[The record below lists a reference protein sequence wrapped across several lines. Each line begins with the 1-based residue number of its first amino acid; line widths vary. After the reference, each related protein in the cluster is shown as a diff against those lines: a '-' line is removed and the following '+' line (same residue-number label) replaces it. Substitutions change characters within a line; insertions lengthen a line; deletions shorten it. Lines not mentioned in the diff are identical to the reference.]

1 MAGLTV
7 KGTPMNRRPPANRIL
22 LAVGA
27 LAFVIGLVLGKDQGD
42 AETTSNT
49 ISAVLLT
56 QGFLMVVALVD
67 GTAHDRDRAFTR
79 PIVHVFRVVEHQLE
93 EEEAIA
99 GVDRSPQGGNPLL
112 ADIPP
117 GVSS

>member
-1 MAGLTV
+1 MTVTLPGRILEPSRPPGLTV
-7 KGTPMNRRPPANRIL
+7 KGTSMKRRPPANRIL

-56 QGFLMVVALVD
+56 LGFLMVVAGAIVTTI
-67 GTAHDRDRAFTR
+67 GTLRSRRA
-79 PIVHVFRVVEHQLE
+79 
-93 EEEAIA
+93 A
-99 GVDRSPQGGNPLL
+99 
-112 ADIPP
+112 
-117 GVSS
+117 